1 METTNVSSGL
11 LGPVYTALPE
21 IEWNGRQGFAL
32 VIVAILSLH
41 LFNVFKESLFGV
53 KAPMVGYRS
62 FFEPKWLLRLRF
74 VRGSMSI
81 IRGGYSKY
89 KDSMFKI
96 SRNDADILV
105 ISNKYVDELRNL
117 PEEELSGIEAHI
129 RNLLGSIST
138 THVML
143 ETNLHTRVLQ
153 TKLTPALG
161 LIFDDMK
168 DELNFALE
176 TELPECKD
184 KWVPISINHLMLRLL
199 ARVSARIFV
208 GRANCRNEEWLSAS
222 IDYTENIFITVMT
235 LRMMPRYLHPF
246 VAPLLP
252 WYWRIRSNLATAKR
266 FIGPIIRE
274 RREAEA
280 RQGKDYQK
288 HEDLLQWMMDGANEK
303 ESNPDMIAH
312 IELLLTLASIHTSS
326 MATSNVMYDLCAHPE
341 YFEPLREEMLSA
353 RREDGGWRKT
363 TLTKLRKL
371 DSFLKESQRMN
382 PPSQLAF
389 NRVVRSTLKLSDGTV
404 LPAGTHFNIASD
416 AIMND
421 PAKLPGGGDPEV
433 FDGFRYERLR
443 SDPAHPE
450 NANRFQL
457 AMTDSNN
464 LHFGHG
470 KYACPG
476 RFFASNEIKMII
488 TELLLRYDFKYP
500 EGQERPRSLSAD
512 ENLYPDPDARVL
524 IRKREEIWLIDIKPS
539 NVLVNYGKDTRF
551 KEVQLADFGSTV
563 QESST
568 YARRGDPIGT
578 PMLKSPEAHL
588 QMKWGNSTDI
598 WSFGAEGFH
607 IFRPNVP
614 VDHDDYDVKILM
626 KHHRCFGPFPASY
639 EEIADQE
646 RLAFLAWIMQNSPRE
661 MLRPFHLTTT
671 REICPEDKEFVLR
684 TMKLDLRDR
693 PTARQLLEDKW
704 FCQ

>member
-1 METTNVSSGL
+1 MEATNVSSGL

-21 IEWNGRQGFAL
+21 IEWNSRQGFAL
-32 VIVAILSLH
+32 FIVAILSLH
-41 LFNVFKESLFGV
+41 LLRTFKESLFGV
-53 KAPMVGYRS
+53 KAPVVGYRS
-62 FFEPKWLLRLRF
+62 FIEPKWLLRLRF

-326 MATSNVMYDLCAHPE
+326 MASSNVMYDLCAHPE

-488 TELLLRYDFKYP
+488 TELLLRYEFKYP
-500 EGQERPRSLSAD
+500 EGQDRPRSLSAD
-512 ENLYPDPDARVL
+512 ENLYPDPDAKVL
-524 IRKREEIWLIDIKPS
+524 IRRREE
-539 NVLVNYGKDTRF
+539 
-551 KEVQLADFGSTV
+551 
-563 QESST
+563 
-568 YARRGDPIGT
+568 
-578 PMLKSPEAHL
+578 M
-588 QMKWGNSTDI
+588 
-598 WSFGAEGFH
+598 
-607 IFRPNVP
+607 
-614 VDHDDYDVKILM
+614 
-626 KHHRCFGPFPASY
+626 
-639 EEIADQE
+639 
-646 RLAFLAWIMQNSPRE
+646 
-661 MLRPFHLTTT
+661 
-671 REICPEDKEFVLR
+671 
-684 TMKLDLRDR
+684 
-693 PTARQLLEDKW
+693 
-704 FCQ
+704 

>member
-1 METTNVSSGL
+1 MEATNVSSGL

-32 VIVAILSLH
+32 FIVAILSLH

-500 EGQERPRSLSAD
+500 EGQERPRSLGAD

-524 IRKREEIWLIDIKPS
+524 IRRREE
-539 NVLVNYGKDTRF
+539 
-551 KEVQLADFGSTV
+551 
-563 QESST
+563 
-568 YARRGDPIGT
+568 
-578 PMLKSPEAHL
+578 M
-588 QMKWGNSTDI
+588 
-598 WSFGAEGFH
+598 
-607 IFRPNVP
+607 
-614 VDHDDYDVKILM
+614 
-626 KHHRCFGPFPASY
+626 
-639 EEIADQE
+639 
-646 RLAFLAWIMQNSPRE
+646 
-661 MLRPFHLTTT
+661 
-671 REICPEDKEFVLR
+671 
-684 TMKLDLRDR
+684 
-693 PTARQLLEDKW
+693 
-704 FCQ
+704 